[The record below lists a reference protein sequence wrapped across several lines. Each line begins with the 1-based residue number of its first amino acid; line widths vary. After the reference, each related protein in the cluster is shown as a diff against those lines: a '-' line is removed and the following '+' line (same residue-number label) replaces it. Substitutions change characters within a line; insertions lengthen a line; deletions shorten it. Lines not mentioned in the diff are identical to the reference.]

1 MLTGMKR
8 PFVILNVATTAD
20 GKTDTV
26 YRKGASISSIE
37 DMERVDHL
45 RAEVDAIMVGGRTL
59 LDDDPRLTVKSEQ
72 LRRERIQRGQSA
84 NPIKIGVVTVA
95 DLQSDSRFLNAGP
108 AQVIIF
114 TTSQTKPD
122 KIELLQR
129 QGVSVYVI
137 GEGQVDLSLAMQK
150 LTEVGVQR
158 LLVEGGGILNESLL
172 RLKPVDQINIYV
184 APLIFG
190 GAKAPTFANGLGLSR
205 DDAIRLQLN
214 AINKLGDDGVLLQY
228 LLLYE

>member
-1 MLTGMKR
+1 
-8 PFVILNVATTAD
+8 
-20 GKTDTV
+20 V
-26 YRKGASISSIE
+26 YRKGANISSAE
-37 DMERVDHL
+37 DRERVDHL

-72 LRRERIQRGQSA
+72 LCRERMQRGLSA

-95 DLQSDSRFLNAGP
+95 DLRPDSRFVNVGN

-122 KIELLQR
+122 QIELLQQ

-137 GEGQVDLSLAMQK
+137 GEQQVDLSLAMQI
-150 LTEVGVQR
+150 LSEEGVHR

-172 RLKPVDQINIYV
+172 RLKLVDEINIYI

-205 DDAIRLQLN
+205 DDALRLRLN

-228 LLLYE
+228 LPFYE

>member
-1 MLTGMKR
+1 MLTPMKR
-8 PFVILNVATTAD
+8 PFVILNIAMTAD

-26 YRKGASISSIE
+26 YRKGARISSTE

-45 RAEVDAIMVGGRTL
+45 RAQVDAIMVGGRTL

-72 LRRERIQRGQSA
+72 LRQERIQRGLSA

-95 DLQSDSRFLNAGP
+95 NLRPDSRFLNAGNT
-108 AQVIIF
+108 QVIIF

-122 KIELLQR
+122 QVEFLQQ

-137 GEGQVDLSLAMQK
+137 GEQQVDLLLAMQK
-150 LTEVGVQR
+150 LEEVGVHQ

-172 RLKPVDQINIYV
+172 RLKLVDEITVYV

-190 GAKAPTFANGLGLSR
+190 GASAPTFADGLGFNR
-205 DDAIRLQLN
+205 DDALCLQLT
-214 AINKLGDDGVLLQY
+214 AINKLGDNGVMLQY
-228 LLLYE
+228 LPIYE